1 MDKPRNDGPGPFPV
15 HLLPPSI
22 WNMVQGVADSA
33 GCGLEIPAVTAL
45 GVVGCAIGPG
55 ILVCNYLKQDPKTPP
70 HVFVVVVGISGGGK
84 SRNGGPLF
92 QPLYDFQDQVREAY
106 KKDKLPALRAER
118 KIVEKK
124 IKFLEKQVEKA
135 ARKDGEAVEAT
146 LDESAEADGLNFAA
160 AAKPTLE
167 KQLSELY
174 AKEAELR
181 EQMKLPQVVME
192 DFTVQVL
199 VRAMSNNR
207 GKMLVI
213 SSDARETVN
222 NLMGRY
228 NRGKTDDS
236 VLLKAW
242 SGERYTYDRKGDDGE
257 TISESIE
264 RCVVGLVIMIQP
276 DKADELVQCDSL
288 ATGGFLP
295 RTQLMFANIDPA
307 LPSTLGALPEETR
320 YAWSGFISSLLK
332 CYYMAETPYMVELS
346 EEAQAIWNRYADSK
360 VQARNDGEKEAFS
373 FRSRDA
379 ETARRYA
386 GILHA
391 GIYGDLAHGY
401 RIAGETM
408 QAAIQIVE
416 WFDWHRQKVVGF
428 HEGEREA
435 KQIQKLK
442 ELTAKNPRGFRLRDV
457 YKKRVAGTDEKDD
470 NQALMLRLAE
480 KGIVE
485 PFTGPD
491 GETWYRLA

>member
-1 MDKPRNDGPGPFPV
+1 MDKFRTDGPGPFPL
-15 HLLPPSI
+15 HRLPYSVRK
-22 WNMVQGVADSA
+22 MVEDVAASA
-33 GCGLEIPAVTAL
+33 GCGIEIPAATAL

-55 ILVCNYLKQDPKTPP
+55 ILVCNYMKQDPKTPTA
-70 HVFVVVVGISGGGK
+70 VFVVVVGISGGGK

-92 QPLYDFQDQVREAY
+92 QPLYDFQDQIREAY
-106 KKDKLPALRAER
+106 KKEKLPALRAER

-124 IKFLEKQVEKA
+124 IKLIEKQVEKEA
-135 ARKDGEAVEAT
+135 KEEQAVEAAP
-146 LDESAEADGLNFAA
+146 DESAEDVGLDFAA
-160 AAKPTLE
+160 LGKPTLE
-167 KQLSELY
+167 KRLAELF
-174 AKEAELR
+174 AREAELK
-181 EQMKLPQVVME
+181 ELMKLPQVVME

-199 VRAMSNNR
+199 VRAMSNNG

-213 SSDARETVN
+213 SSDARETIN

-264 RCVVGLVIMIQP
+264 RCLVSLVLMIQP
-276 DKADELVQCDSL
+276 DKADELVQCEAL

-295 RTQLMFANIDPA
+295 RTQLLFANIDPA
-307 LPSTLGALPEETR
+307 LPSSLGPLPQQTKEDWSAFILGLLNR
-320 YAWSGFISSLLK
+320 YYLSSVPCLI
-332 CYYMAETPYMVELS
+332 ELS
-346 EEAQAIWNRYADSK
+346 EEAQTIWNKYADSK

-391 GIYGDLAHGY
+391 ARYGDY
-401 RIAGETM
+401 VEDSKIDVETIDG
-408 QAAIQIVE
+408 AIEIVE

-428 HEGEREA
+428 HEGVREG

-442 ELTAKNPRGFRLRDV
+442 ELTAKHPKGIKLRDV
-457 YKKRVAGTDEKDD
+457 YKKRVAGTDDKKE
-470 NQALMLRLAE
+470 NQALMVRLAE
-480 KGIVE
+480 KGFIE
-485 PFTGPD
+485 SFAGPD
-491 GETWYRLA
+491 GETLYRLV